1 MTTPE
6 HYDLAIRGPIPFGI
20 LIPLGKMIDAVWPN
34 AQIVTDKK
42 QMPPGHDGTVFRI
55 PRSDIAHD
63 PDPET
68 IQRIADEASQAEA
81 DGANDASL
89 KHFDAQN
96 ILVTPPQELIH
107 TLSVMCLGIMRGW
120 PDANYL
126 VQDVHLP
133 EGVEDDGGSR
143 FYEITVRRRDKPT
156 PHDMRG
162 RAESRVTELEQE
174 LAAAQAEIARLQQ
187 WEAVEVAPE
196 ELESGR

>member
-6 HYDLAIRGPIPFGI
+6 HYDLAIRGPIPFGV

-55 PRSDIAHD
+55 PRSDIPCD

-68 IQRIADEASQAEA
+68 IQRIADEAAQSEA
-81 DGANDASL
+81 DGANDTSL

-133 EGVEDDGGSR
+133 AGVEDDGGSR

-162 RAESRVTELEQE
+162 RAEARVTELEQE

>member
-1 MTTPE
+1 M
-6 HYDLAIRGPIPFGI
+6 
-20 LIPLGKMIDAVWPN
+20 
-34 AQIVTDKK
+34 
-42 QMPPGHDGTVFRI
+42 
-55 PRSDIAHD
+55 
-63 PDPET
+63 
-68 IQRIADEASQAEA
+68 
-81 DGANDASL
+81 
-89 KHFDAQN
+89 
-96 ILVTPPQELIH
+96 
-107 TLSVMCLGIMRGW
+107 LSVMCLGIMRGW

-143 FYEITVRRRDKPT
+143 FYEITVRRRDKLT

-187 WEAVEVAPE
+187 WEVVEVAPE